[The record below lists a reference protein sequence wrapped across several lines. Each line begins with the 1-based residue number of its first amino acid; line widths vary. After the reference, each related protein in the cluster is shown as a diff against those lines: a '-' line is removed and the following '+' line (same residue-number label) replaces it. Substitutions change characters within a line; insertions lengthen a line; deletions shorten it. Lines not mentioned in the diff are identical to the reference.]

1 MEINKI
7 RETAKN
13 TPLYI
18 FDLDRL
24 SERTEK
30 IRQIL
35 GGNGLCFAIKAN
47 PFLTKE
53 LSRMTDRL
61 EVCSP
66 GEYEICSRLGVPPE
80 KLIISGVNKS
90 PESME
95 RILTATEGRAVY
107 TVESQRHYDIIT
119 DVCRLH
125 GLHVKVILRLTSG
138 NQFGM
143 SREVFEEILEELPKN
158 SHVELA
164 GIHYYSGTQKKAS
177 RMEKELGKLDE
188 YAGYIREKYKIE
200 QLELEYGPGLSFDYF
215 GEEPAEDELADLK
228 LLKAYTDRI
237 ENYSKITIEMG
248 RYLTSDCGYY
258 VTGVAD
264 IKENDGINYCIVD
277 GGIHQLN
284 YYGQLMGMKK
294 PHLEVIAAE
303 RSSLDMKWNVCG
315 SLCTTGDVIVKEA
328 ALGSLNV
335 GDLLVFK
342 DCGAYSVTEGM
353 SLFLSR
359 SLPGIIFYSE
369 KYGARQVRDSVDT
382 YVINMPDTI

>member
-1 MEINKI
+1 
-7 RETAKN
+7 
-13 TPLYI
+13 
-18 FDLDRL
+18 
-24 SERTEK
+24 
-30 IRQIL
+30 
-35 GGNGLCFAIKAN
+35 
-47 PFLTKE
+47 
-53 LSRMTDRL
+53 
-61 EVCSP
+61 
-66 GEYEICSRLGVPPE
+66 
-80 KLIISGVNKS
+80 
-90 PESME
+90 
-95 RILTATEGRAVY
+95 
-107 TVESQRHYDIIT
+107 
-119 DVCRLH
+119 
-125 GLHVKVILRLTSG
+125 
-138 NQFGM
+138 
-143 SREVFEEILEELPKN
+143 
-158 SHVELA
+158 
-164 GIHYYSGTQKKAS
+164 
-177 RMEKELGKLDE
+177 
-188 YAGYIREKYKIE
+188 
-200 QLELEYGPGLSFDYF
+200 
-215 GEEPAEDELADLK
+215 
-228 LLKAYTDRI
+228 DRI